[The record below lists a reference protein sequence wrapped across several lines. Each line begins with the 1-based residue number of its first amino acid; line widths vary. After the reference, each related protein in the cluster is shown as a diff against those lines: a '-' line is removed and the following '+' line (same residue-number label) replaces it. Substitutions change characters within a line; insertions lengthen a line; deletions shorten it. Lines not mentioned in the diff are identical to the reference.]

1 MYTGKR
7 TKKTKIS
14 DIIGTY
20 IASLIVVIFST
31 TISIVNIVA
40 LFEPQEI
47 DYESTVEAVPSIS
60 IAEAISYN
68 NYVIEET
75 ISIIPDI
82 EIEEEKEIVL
92 EEIPY
97 EEYTIQKGDSLWE
110 ISKKFYGNGNY
121 YTWIEKCND
130 LYGSNRNLIRGNVIR
145 IYPLG
150 YEITTEEIEE
160 NHLAK
165 EYSLRSP
172 YLDIPTDVD
181 TSNMTYY
188 GNIHITGYD
197 PLCDHC
203 CGKSNGI
210 TASGN
215 PATYYKTVACNS
227 LPFGTEIYIE
237 GYGFFT
243 VEDRGGKNLGIDI
256 ACENHKICATMTNPG
271 ANIYIVNN

>member
-1 MYTGKR
+1 MYTAKR
-7 TKKTKIS
+7 LKKSKS
-14 DIIGTY
+14 DTIGTC
-20 IASLIVVIFST
+20 ITAIMIVVFST
-31 TISIVNIVA
+31 IISAINIVA
-40 LFEPQEI
+40 LFEPQEEVETVI
-47 DYESTVEAVPSIS
+47 VEAVPAIS
-60 IAEAISYN
+60 IEEAIEYN
-68 NYVIEET
+68 NSIIENTLSIISTDEVIEEET
-75 ISIIPDI
+75 S
-82 EIEEEKEIVL
+82 

-97 EEYTIQKGDSLWE
+97 EEYTIQKGDTLWE
-110 ISKKFYGNGNY
+110 ISKKFYNDGNH

-130 LYGSNRNLIRGNVIR
+130 LYGSNRNLLRGNIIR
-145 IYPLG
+145 IYPLD
-150 YEITTEEIEE
+150 YEITSEEIEE

-181 TSNMTYY
+181 KSNMTYY

-203 CGKSNGI
+203 CGKHDGI

-256 ACENHKICATMTNPG
+256 ACESHSVCATMTNPG
-271 ANIYIVNN
+271 ADIYIVNS